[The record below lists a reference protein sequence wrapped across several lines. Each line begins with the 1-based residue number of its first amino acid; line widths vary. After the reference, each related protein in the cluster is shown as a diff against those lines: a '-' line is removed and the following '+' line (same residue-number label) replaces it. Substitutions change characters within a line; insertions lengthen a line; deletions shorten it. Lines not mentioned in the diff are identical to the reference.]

1 MKTKNWMW
9 VFAAAVALTGCG
21 ENDGA
26 ATSAAGGLPAAC
38 ETYLKRAEAC
48 YDKAGAAGEQMRQGM
63 QQVRKG
69 WEAIPDPGQLEAAC
83 KAADAQ
89 FSQTVTA
96 LGCE

>member
-9 VFAAAVALTGCG
+9 VFVAGAALSGCG
-21 ENDGA
+21 EKDGA

-38 ETYLKRAEAC
+38 EAYLKRATAC
-48 YDKAGAAGEQMRQGM
+48 YDKAGAASAQMRQSLD
-63 QQVRKG
+63 QVREG
-69 WEAIPDPGQLEAAC
+69 WKAVPDQGQLEAAC